1 MSSEELLHEF
11 QLFRAAAEDLEAAY
25 ADLKGRAERIDKQLA
40 EKNEQLLTAL
50 DEREQIL
57 QALPLGVFLQSEKGL
72 LAQNDAAQKLSLLL
86 GDGLSALAMSHDE
99 EDGSIQCV
107 VLDKSGTKR
116 VLRKAR
122 VQLQQRGESL
132 LFIDDQT
139 TLARLHEE
147 VERIDRIKSLAELSL
162 GIAHE
167 IRNPMNGIL
176 GFACMMR
183 KDPSSP
189 KLARWALRVEEGVR
203 RVDKIIKDLLAFA
216 RPEQRRAMV
225 RKRLDAW
232 LVEASAAELGIE
244 IELSGDAGQ
253 TILVGHE
260 EALGKVFS
268 NLARNSEEAGASK
281 ITIAVESID
290 KGRIRLCFTDDGP
303 GIDPAI
309 AGKLFDPFVGTK
321 ESGSGLGLAFCAR
334 ALEAMGAGI
343 HSQPKNGGALLVLDF
358 PSGQD

>member
-162 GIAHE
+162 GIAH
-167 IRNPMNGIL
+167 
-176 GFACMMR
+176 
-183 KDPSSP
+183 
-189 KLARWALRVEEGVR
+189 
-203 RVDKIIKDLLAFA
+203 
-216 RPEQRRAMV
+216 
-225 RKRLDAW
+225 
-232 LVEASAAELGIE
+232 
-244 IELSGDAGQ
+244 
-253 TILVGHE
+253 
-260 EALGKVFS
+260 
-268 NLARNSEEAGASK
+268 
-281 ITIAVESID
+281 
-290 KGRIRLCFTDDGP
+290 
-303 GIDPAI
+303 
-309 AGKLFDPFVGTK
+309 
-321 ESGSGLGLAFCAR
+321 
-334 ALEAMGAGI
+334 
-343 HSQPKNGGALLVLDF
+343 
-358 PSGQD
+358 